1 MNAFLSCTC
10 PYCGERIDLPTDASA
25 EIQDY
30 VEDCPVC
37 CRPIQVRAEVDP
49 QGETSLLLAR
59 DDEA

>member
-25 EIQDY
+25 DIQDY

-37 CRPIQVRAEVDP
+37 CRPIQVHAEADP
-49 QGETSLLLAR
+49 QGETRLLLAR